1 VVNDLRLVCVLIF
14 INIRELINIKLL
26 DMKRNKTSNY
36 LNKIEL
42 NEWLNWLKKNEKWRY
57 YLLVKLGVSSLL
69 RYSDLKK
76 IKWEDILDRDR
87 FFISEQK
94 TGKKREIRISNELRE
109 SIKMVYNKMNDNYSD
124 IIFPFHINSVNHY
137 IEKSLYNSGIRK
149 SNISTH
155 SFRKSGGRFIWE
167 SNNKSDES
175 ILMLSLLFNHSSTSI
190 TRRYLGIEREKVQDM
205 YRFQEEMFLV

>member
-1 VVNDLRLVCVLIF
+1 MVNDLRLVCVLIF

-76 IKWEDILDRDR
+76 IKWEDILDRER

-137 IEKSLYNSGIRK
+137 IEKSLYSSGIRK

-175 ILMLSLLFNHSSTSI
+175 ILMLSILFNHSSTSI

>member
-1 VVNDLRLVCVLIF
+1 MVNDLRLVCVLIF

-175 ILMLSLLFNHSSTSI
+175 ILMLSILFNHSSTSI

>member
-1 VVNDLRLVCVLIF
+1 MVNDLRLVCVLIF

>member
-1 VVNDLRLVCVLIF
+1 MVNDLRLVCVLIF

-137 IEKSLYNSGIRK
+137 IEKSLYSSGIRK

-190 TRRYLGIEREKVQDM
+190 TRRYLGIEREKIQDL
-205 YRFQEEMFLV
+205 YSFQDELFMV

>member
-1 VVNDLRLVCVLIF
+1 
-14 INIRELINIKLL
+14 
-26 DMKRNKTSNY
+26 MKRNKTSNY

-137 IEKSLYNSGIRK
+137 IEKSLYSSGIRK

>member
-137 IEKSLYNSGIRK
+137 IEKSLYSSGIRK